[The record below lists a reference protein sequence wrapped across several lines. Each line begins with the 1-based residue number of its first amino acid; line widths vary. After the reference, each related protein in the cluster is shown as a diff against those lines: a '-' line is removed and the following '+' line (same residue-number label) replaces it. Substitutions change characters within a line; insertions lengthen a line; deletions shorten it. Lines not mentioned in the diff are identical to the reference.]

1 MLLQSQKCVF
11 YICFSSF
18 KWLNNEEFL
27 FLLWDLL
34 TDTYILQIIAWI
46 KKTILRDAE
55 RYIISIILIYLYF
68 NVLLHAIVRYISC
81 IFVSSSVSKY
91 FVNPVTTQLKII
103 RSPKN

>member
-1 MLLQSQKCVF
+1 MH
-11 YICFSSF
+11 
-18 KWLNNEEFL
+18 
-27 FLLWDLL
+27 
-34 TDTYILQIIAWI
+34 T
-46 KKTILRDAE
+46 KKKFDDNKKASMT
-55 RYIISIILIYLYF
+55 SIILIYLYF